1 MQCGNVST
9 SRKADLVTHTLET
22 MILHLELFY
31 KFNAINK
38 ITLYLSIQEEISLN
52 RSWKLHDII
61 YHEGRH
67 ANSGHCTCSIRSNV
81 K

>member
-1 MQCGNVST
+1 MQFGNVST

-22 MILHLELFY
+22 MIFHLELFY

-52 RSWKLHDII
+52 RS
-61 YHEGRH
+61 
-67 ANSGHCTCSIRSNV
+67 
-81 K
+81 

>member
-1 MQCGNVST
+1 MQCGNVIT

-22 MILHLELFY
+22 MTFHLELFY

-52 RSWKLHDII
+52 KSWKLHDII

-67 ANSGHCTCSIRSNV
+67 ANSRHYTCSIRSSA